1 MATLKI
7 CSQSND
13 PSIVAVVPM
22 IIGGLFCLIETPVPA
37 DHLQAA
43 TSEKVTR
50 LTCRISGRLH
60 NDVD

>member
-7 CSQSND
+7 CSRSD
-13 PSIVAVVPM
+13 GPSIVAVIPM

-43 TSEKVTR
+43 TSEKATG
-50 LTCRISGRLH
+50 LTCRVSGRLH